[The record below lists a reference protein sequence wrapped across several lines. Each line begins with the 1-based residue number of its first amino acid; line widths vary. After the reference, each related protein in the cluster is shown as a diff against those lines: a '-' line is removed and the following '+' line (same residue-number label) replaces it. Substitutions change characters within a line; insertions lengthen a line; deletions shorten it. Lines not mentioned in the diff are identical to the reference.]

1 MSTEP
6 IVASFDTLE
15 AAERARQR
23 LLDLGIT
30 ADAIDLSVL
39 ADDRSSTKG
48 NFSVGNGV
56 TTADSPLSIG
66 GVASYPENFAKV
78 ETAGQCILR
87 VACFDEPSR
96 RRAELIL
103 AESEDRPGSDR

>member
-1 MSTEP
+1 MSSEP
-6 IVASFDTLE
+6 IVASFDSLE

-23 LLDLGIT
+23 LLDSGI
-30 ADAIDLSVL
+30 AAAIDLSVL

-56 TTADSPLSIG
+56 ANAESPLSIG

-87 VACFDEPSR
+87 VVCTDDASR
-96 RRAELIL
+96 RRAVLIL
-103 AESEDRPGSDR
+103 AEAGDRHGGR

>member
-1 MSTEP
+1 MNTEP
-6 IVASFDTLE
+6 LVAAFDTLE

-23 LLDLGIT
+23 LLATGIA
-30 ADAIDLSVL
+30 ADAVELSVL
-39 ADDRSSTKG
+39 ADDRSTTKG

-56 TTADSPLSIG
+56 ATADSPLSID

-87 VACFDEPSR
+87 VACSDAASQ
-96 RRAELIL
+96 RRAQSIL
-103 AESEDRPGSDR
+103 AESGDRPDSGR